1 MSNTSTPEA
10 TSAPSPATSA
20 PDTTSSRG
28 PATTIADQVTD
39 FNQGFTTQI
48 GPDFAKVFD
57 DEQSALREAGVPDD
71 AVKPGD
77 TVVEATLLTPQ
88 GTEVSLA
95 ETVGEGPAVLVFY
108 RGAWC
113 PYCNLTLK
121 TYQAD
126 LLPELRERG
135 VALVAIS
142 PQTPEGSERSVA
154 NGGLEFPVL
163 SDPGNVFVRALG
175 IQTEPVAAARAVHSD
190 LGFDV
195 ADSNA
200 DATADV
206 PFPTVLVVDRD
217 GKVVFADVHVDY
229 TTRTEVDEVVA
240 AVDALD
246 TPPAS

>member
-1 MSNTSTPEA
+1 MSNTSTP
-10 TSAPSPATSA
+10 SPTT
-20 PDTTSSRG
+20 PDTTSPRG
-28 PATTIADQVTD
+28 PVTTIAEQVTEFD
-39 FNQGFTTQI
+39 QGFTAQI
-48 GPDFAKVFD
+48 GPEFTAVFD

-121 TYQAD
+121 TYQAE
-126 LLPELRERG
+126 LLPRLRERG

-142 PQTPEGSERSVA
+142 PQTPEGSDLA
-154 NGGLEFPVL
+154 TTNGSLEFPVL
-163 SDPGNVFVRALG
+163 SDPGNVLVRALG
-175 IQTEPVAAARAVHSD
+175 IQTEPVAAAREVQAG

-206 PFPTVLVVDRD
+206 PFPTVVVVDRD
-217 GKVVFADVHVDY
+217 GRVVFADVHVDY
-229 TTRTEVDEVVA
+229 TTRTEVDDVVA
-240 AVDALD
+240 AVDALEAP
-246 TPPAS
+246 TA

>member
-1 MSNTSTPEA
+1 MSSHDAHAA
-10 TSAPSPATSA
+10 TS
-20 PDTTSSRG
+20 
-28 PATTIADQVTD
+28 IADQVSEFTEG
-39 FNQGFTTQI
+39 FNAQI
-48 GPDFAKVFD
+48 GSDAAKVFD
-57 DEQSALREAGVPDD
+57 DEQSGLRDAGVPAS
-71 AVKPGD
+71 AVRLGD
-77 TVVEATLLTPQ
+77 TIVDATLVDTA
-88 GTEVSLA
+88 GGEVSLS
-95 ETVGEGPAVLVFY
+95 ETVGESAAVLVFY

-126 LLPELRERG
+126 LLPRLRERG

-163 SDPGNVFVRALG
+163 SDPGNVLVRALG
-175 IQTEPVAAARAVHSD
+175 IQTEPAAEARAVHSD

-229 TTRTEVDEVVA
+229 TTRTEVDVVVA

-246 TPPAS
+246 APRPS

>member
-1 MSNTSTPEA
+1 MSNADSPIPTRIADKVTEFNEGFTAEIGTEA
-10 TSAPSPATSA
+10 T
-20 PDTTSSRG
+20 
-28 PATTIADQVTD
+28 
-39 FNQGFTTQI
+39 
-48 GPDFAKVFD
+48 KVFD
-57 DEQSALREAGVPDD
+57 DEQSALRDTGVPAA
-71 AVKPGD
+71 AVRVGD
-77 TVVEATLLTPQ
+77 TIVDATLVTTA
-88 GTEVSLA
+88 GDEVSLS